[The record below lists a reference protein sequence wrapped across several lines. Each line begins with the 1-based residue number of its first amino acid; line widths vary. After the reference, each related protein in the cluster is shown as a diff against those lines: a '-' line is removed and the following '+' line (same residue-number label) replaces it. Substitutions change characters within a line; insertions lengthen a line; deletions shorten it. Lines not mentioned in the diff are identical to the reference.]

1 MSITAWVIVLA
12 IDELAAF
19 ALSETNDDDDVSF
32 SFSVVVAVIVVD
44 LFLIDKVLS
53 SQLEQC
59 FVI

>member
-1 MSITAWVIVLA
+1 MNWLR
-12 IDELAAF
+12 F
-19 ALSETNDDDDVSF
+19 ALSETNDDDDDVSF

-44 LFLIDKVLS
+44 GFLIDKVLS